1 MWREEP
7 QEPQSSGGS
16 HREGREG
23 QGDLSQQV
31 RLCRER
37 DRQEGNRLLKEET
50 YREGKEA
57 GATILCRRQTSY
69 RIRRRKCHISRRRTK
84 T

>member
-16 HREGREG
+16 HREDRDDREG
-23 QGDLSQQV
+23 QVDLSQEV

-37 DRQEGNRLLKEET
+37 GRQEGNRLLKEGKC
-50 YREGKEA
+50 REDTEA
-57 GATILCRRQTSY
+57 GANGILLEAGY
-69 RIRRRKCHISRRRTK
+69 V
-84 T
+84 